1 MKWLLVVEVVGIIGM
16 TLASFVAFGA
26 PVNAP
31 KISHGV
37 GHSVGLYGS
46 PQIVSRGAR

>member
-1 MKWLLVVEVVGIIGM
+1 MKWLLMVEVVGLIGM
-16 TLASFVAFGA
+16 TLASFAAFGA

-31 KISHGV
+31 KISRGI